1 MVAQTR
7 SGEGTDLLQAETL
20 RKDDDDDDDEA
31 GGLAGDGAFRVA
43 GSFGEAPW
51 PSGEDSSRARLRP
64 VIRAHG
70 RARAGWGELRCAPH
84 GWLPRSCWRS
94 KRRLGQEG
102 QGVG

>member
-20 RKDDDDDDDEA
+20 RKDDDDDDDDEA

-84 GWLPRSCWRS
+84 GW
-94 KRRLGQEG
+94 
-102 QGVG
+102 